1 LRIGVPVGSAV
12 ARVMESAVAVAL
24 AFQDPPFR
32 V

>member
-12 ARVMESAVAVAL
+12 ARVMESAVAVA
-24 AFQDPPFR
+24 FQDPPFR